1 MPVYNN
7 GVTRKV
13 ELCKRLKE
21 NRLMMSAMDRKVAV
35 KLLCSVVR
43 LEQDIE
49 HLHLQSRYVK
59 D

>member
-13 ELCKRLKE
+13 ELYKRLKE
-21 NRLMMSAMDRKVAV
+21 NRLMMSDMDRKVAV

-49 HLHLQSRYVK
+49 HLHLQSSWMEG
-59 D
+59 

>member
-13 ELCKRLKE
+13 ELYKRLKE
-21 NRLMMSAMDRKVAV
+21 NRLMMSDMDRKVAV

-49 HLHLQSRYVK
+49 HLHLQS
-59 D
+59 